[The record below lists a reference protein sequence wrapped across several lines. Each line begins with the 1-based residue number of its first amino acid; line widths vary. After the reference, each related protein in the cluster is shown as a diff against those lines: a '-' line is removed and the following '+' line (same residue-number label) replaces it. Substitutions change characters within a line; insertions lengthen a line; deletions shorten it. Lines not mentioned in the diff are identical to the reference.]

1 VHLTYAQEDTTAVDS
16 ASVFLDKPVYTETT
30 TDDGNN
36 LFTAV
41 DTSLNGLQKY
51 HPGRAG
57 VFPSAFLS
65 NTGAA
70 YQLRWFSFNASPG
83 LLIGRNELDPYLYD
97 PDSLRFYRT
106 TAPFTD
112 LYYVLGQFNE
122 QLFHLRH
129 TQNFGKDMNVAVDL
143 NKYLSQGFYQNE
155 RKAGTNLAITSWWQS
170 PEQRYRVYGAFLWS
184 KIQNE
189 ENGGLQPDTLYT
201 TYLGP
206 PELAETFLDNALTD
220 RGYLH
225 GRITQTYDFGNTTY
239 TYDTLVTDSVVGK
252 SFVPKLRLYNQTGFF
267 NQRYDF
273 YDASTDRSF
282 YGDGIPSVDTLKAIS
297 DVDGWFSKLDLMSVN
312 SMDSFN
318 RLFFW
323 KAGLHYTDAE
333 WADTT
338 GTYDKS
344 VLLAKAQV
352 GMIWVND
359 RRPSI
364 SLNAQKDLLSDAYYT
379 GLSFATG
386 RDLLRFHGEVF
397 LGVRNHTW
405 VFSQYTDF
413 QSTWDATQIMFSR
426 GFSASIESKTYDLM
440 LRYKTVAIEDYR
452 YLVYYDGSEGG
463 DPGIYLG
470 LTFGASRVHQ
480 LELRKNFSFGNFHMN
495 NHLGWQRATEAVIHL
510 PEFLVDI
517 SWYYEASLFKSALQM
532 QAGIDTWWVSD
543 YAADAFDPV
552 SGQFYYQSTD
562 TLSFYPVT
570 DAFVNFDIK
579 SFRFFVKGVNLTQG
593 LFAKGYF
600 EAPDYP
606 MPPRSVRFGLRWY
619 IFY

>member
-1 VHLTYAQEDTTAVDS
+1 MHLTYAQEDTTAVDS

-273 YDASTDRSF
+273 YDASADRSF

-338 GTYDKS
+338 GNYDKS
-344 VLLAKAQV
+344 VLLAKAKV

-364 SLNAQKDLLSDAYYT
+364 SLNAQKDLLSDAFYA
-379 GLSFATG
+379 GLQIAEGGSLMRIHA
-386 RDLLRFHGEVF
+386 EAF
-397 LGVRNHTW
+397 LGVRNPEW
-405 VFSQYTDF
+405 VFGQYRDF
-413 QSTWDATQIMFSR
+413 RSGWGITETMFSR
-426 GFSASIESKTYDLM
+426 GFTVTFESRTYDLM
-440 LRYKTVAIEDYR
+440 LQIHSVAIDNYR
-452 YLVYYDGSEGG
+452 YLYYGG
-463 DPGIYLG
+463 GWFGDERWLNAGQTSYAARVTQFDFRKNFTLG
-470 LTFGASRVHQ
+470 NFHLNNHIGYQYASRV
-480 LELRKNFSFGNFHMN
+480 
-495 NHLGWQRATEAVIHL
+495 IHI
-510 PEFLVDI
+510 PTWLVDI

-543 YAADAFDPV
+543 YRADGFDPV
-552 SGQFYYQSTD
+552 SGQFYNQSTD

-600 EAPDYP
+600 EAPTYP